1 MIGVDKTNRIS
12 ITTEDGQLIDSY
24 TGPSFSLKNRVGRVL
39 WNITCTLLF
48 RPSPAPLHSWRAFL
62 LKCFGAKVGKG
73 VHVYPG
79 VKIWAPWNL
88 SLGDECGIANGV
100 TLYSQGEI
108 RIGYRAI
115 ISQNSYICTGT
126 HDYTV
131 KEHPLITFP
140 INIEDHAWVAAS
152 VFVSP
157 GVTIKEGAV
166 IGACSVVTKDMPA
179 WMVCAGHPCKPLK
192 ERVMR
197 SDYYENKF
205 NSGE

>member
-12 ITTEDGQLIDSY
+12 ITTDDGQLIDSY

-39 WNITCTLLF
+39 WNIACTLLF

-73 VHVYPG
+73 VHIYPR

-108 RIGYRAI
+108 RIGYR
-115 ISQNSYICTGT
+115 
-126 HDYTV
+126 
-131 KEHPLITFP
+131 
-140 INIEDHAWVAAS
+140 
-152 VFVSP
+152 
-157 GVTIKEGAV
+157 TI
-166 IGACSVVTKDMPA
+166 
-179 WMVCAGHPCKPLK
+179 
-192 ERVMR
+192 RQ
-197 SDYYENKF
+197 
-205 NSGE
+205 